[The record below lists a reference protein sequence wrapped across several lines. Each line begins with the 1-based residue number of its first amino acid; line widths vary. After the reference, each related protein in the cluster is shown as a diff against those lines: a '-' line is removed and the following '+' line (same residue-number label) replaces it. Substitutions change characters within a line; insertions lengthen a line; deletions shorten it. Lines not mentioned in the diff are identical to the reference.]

1 LHTPSPSPPP
11 PATASTCDPLQVAVT
26 DFLIEG
32 RAVASGSSLFAG
44 TIVDS
49 GTTFTY
55 LPPSAYTQ
63 ARDQWRT
70 RCPWGTCSSRTT
82 KGQYPDDYCYTM
94 SRKELDGFVSYGFKF
109 LAGGHVL
116 PLPPSQY
123 GYEMRT
129 GVWCLGIYNN
139 EHNGAVIG
147 AATMRNHEVVFDKGS
162 ARVAFV
168 PSDCVAM
175 HGGKKGSVLEGGYG
189 LSGCAVP
196 ETPNPPPAPPAHP
209 PPPPAPPP
217 SPRPPPP
224 PSPPPAPPPP
234 PSPNPSPPRPPAH
247 PPPPTPPSHPPG
259 WHESLPPPPSPPYV
273 GPLGRAWDGMK
284 HFVTST
290 FDAVRTPIMSF
301 VKDASE
307 HRLSAERVFVL
318 AFVAILSTACCAL
331 CCICWCMS
339 DADDSSKR
347 AAAEG
352 GVGGG
357 GLLSDRESEMLSM
370 LDREILASR
379 DVLDAKHNARRN
391 AVAKVGAKGG
401 LSPPGKSRVRWLP
414 LRRITPSGYMR
425 AGTHDEDGEGVNFE
439 IGGDSDEEED
449 APALG
454 AVLGTAP
461 IGMAPCGN
469 AVASSALSVY
479 ADVPEGTGTRL
490 RLTIASSG
498 GDGSGGGAEINVPLP
513 AGVVAHQAIRFQL
526 LPSQI
531 AALHAEDVLALREG
545 RFHVSRVS

>member
-1 LHTPSPSPPP
+1 
-11 PATASTCDPLQVAVT
+11 
-26 DFLIEG
+26 
-32 RAVASGSSLFAG
+32 
-44 TIVDS
+44 
-49 GTTFTY
+49 
-55 LPPSAYTQ
+55 
-63 ARDQWRT
+63 
-70 RCPWGTCSSRTT
+70 
-82 KGQYPDDYCYTM
+82 
-94 SRKELDGFVSYGFKF
+94 
-109 LAGGHVL
+109 
-116 PLPPSQY
+116 
-123 GYEMRT
+123 
-129 GVWCLGIYNN
+129 
-139 EHNGAVIG
+139 
-147 AATMRNHEVVFDKGS
+147 
-162 ARVAFV
+162 
-168 PSDCVAM
+168 
-175 HGGKKGSVLEGGYG
+175 
-189 LSGCAVP
+189 
-196 ETPNPPPAPPAHP
+196 
-209 PPPPAPPP
+209 
-217 SPRPPPP
+217 
-224 PSPPPAPPPP
+224 
-234 PSPNPSPPRPPAH
+234 
-247 PPPPTPPSHPPG
+247 
-259 WHESLPPPPSPPYV
+259 
-273 GPLGRAWDGMK
+273 MK

-301 VKDASE
+301 VTDASE

-439 IGGDSDEEED
+439 IGGDSDDED

-531 AALHAEDVLALREG
+531 AALHAEDVLALRDG